1 MSVLINEVE
10 IMAFQEDNIYIEK
23 IKKGDTS
30 AFASLVEKHKDM
42 VFTIIVKIVRKAED
56 AEEIAQDVFL
66 KVFEK
71 LESFRGESR
80 FSTWLYRIAYNAAIS
95 KTRKRRLEV
104 EALDDFT
111 LNNYSVDEVKE
122 ELESIEAEEQ
132 QALLKEAMENLSDD
146 DFLIIKL
153 FYLEELAVKDISYV
167 TGLSQANVK
176 VKLHRIRKKLYC
188 SMKDSMTKVVDHIV
202 NL

>member
-1 MSVLINEVE
+1 
-10 IMAFQEDNIYIEK
+10 
-23 IKKGDTS
+23 
-30 AFASLVEKHKDM
+30 M
-42 VFTIIVKIVRKAED
+42 VFTIIVKIVRKPED

-66 KVFEK
+66 KVYEK
-71 LESFRGESR
+71 LESFRGDSK

-111 LNNYSVDEVKE
+111 INNYSVDDVKE
-122 ELESIEAEEQ
+122 ELELIDAEEQ
-132 QALLKEAMENLSDD
+132 QVFLKDAMEDLSDD
-146 DFLIIKL
+146 DYLIVKL
-153 FYLEELAVKDISYV
+153 FYLEELSVKEISQIN
-167 TGLSQANVK
+167 GLSQANVK

-188 SMKDSMTKVVDHIV
+188 SMKDSMEKKVETVV

>member
-1 MSVLINEVE
+1 
-10 IMAFQEDNIYIEK
+10 MAFQEDNIYIEK

-153 FYLEELAVKDISYV
+153 FYLEELPVKDISYV
-167 TGLSQANVK
+167 TGLSHANVK